1 MLLKGAFIL
10 LVIVAAVT
18 ADFECREEGIFADP
32 DDCRS
37 FYQCLSDPN
46 AESGFDP
53 IKDTCTIDLLF
64 DDIVMVC
71 NYPEFVDCGDRPIV
85 DGSSSTTTSTV
96 ITTFTTTVTTTVA
109 TTVTSAQTTTTQGIT
124 AEFECPSEGMHA
136 DPDDCRSFYQ
146 CVYDQSSQLF
156 AVKDT
161 CDVTLLFDDFFLI
174 CNYPEAVDCGDRP
187 IIDGPTSPTTSSVT
201 TTVPTTVTMTVTTTA
216 TTTTVTSDQT
226 TTSQVIT
233 TTR

>member
-1 MLLKGAFIL
+1 MPLKGAFIL
-10 LVIVAAVT
+10 LLIVAAVT

-71 NYPEFVDCGDRPIV
+71 NYPEFVDCGDRPI
-85 DGSSSTTTSTV
+85 
-96 ITTFTTTVTTTVA
+96 
-109 TTVTSAQTTTTQGIT
+109 
-124 AEFECPSEGMHA
+124 
-136 DPDDCRSFYQ
+136 
-146 CVYDQSSQLF
+146 
-156 AVKDT
+156 
-161 CDVTLLFDDFFLI
+161 
-174 CNYPEAVDCGDRP
+174 
-187 IIDGPTSPTTSSVT
+187 IDGPTSPTTSSVA